1 MKLTMLPRWSL
12 GLAAA
17 LVFLVAGCGNGHTT
31 AASVDYKRSPRMP
44 SLMPMASKS
53 AIKQAVKT
61 ECAAV
66 RSVRHSA
73 RKFSGKPVTGHLA
86 QFATRGPGW
95 AEQLATAAKPD
106 GGKVRFPDGSRASTL
121 STRLGRMA
129 VDLDLGNLD
138 YGTRQSAKLSQAV
151 TEYAAFLRVLNKTA
165 C

>member
-17 LVFLVAGCGNGHTT
+17 LVLLIVGCGNGHTT
-31 AASVDYKRSPRMP
+31 AASVDYKKSPAMP
-44 SLMPMASKS
+44 GSMPMASKS
-53 AIKQAVKT
+53 AVKQAVKA

-73 RKFSGKPVTGHLA
+73 RHLRGKPVTGHLA
-86 QFATRGPGW
+86 QFATLGPGW
-95 AEQLATAAKPD
+95 AEQLATAAKPA
-106 GGKVRFPDGSRASTL
+106 GKVRFPEGSKASTL

-138 YGTRQSAKLSQAV
+138 YGTRQSARLSQAV
-151 TEYAAFLRVLNKTA
+151 TEYTAFLRVLSKTA